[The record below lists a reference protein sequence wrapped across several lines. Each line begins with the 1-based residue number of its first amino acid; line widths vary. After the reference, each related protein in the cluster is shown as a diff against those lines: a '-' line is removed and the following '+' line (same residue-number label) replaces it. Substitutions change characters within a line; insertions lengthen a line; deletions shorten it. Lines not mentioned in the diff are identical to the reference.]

1 MSYGSELAEEMAISA
16 EIWYESENMRIGM
29 GVWTQKDGKE
39 IRLKDMETSH
49 IQNCI
54 RMLQRQEE
62 KYGNDDIRDAW
73 IERFQQELGER
84 GEKEQDEAD

>member
-1 MSYGSELAEEMAISA
+1 MSYGSEMAEEMAISA
-16 EIWYESENMRIGM
+16 EIWYESENARIRM

-49 IQNCI
+49 IKNCI

-73 IERFQQELGER
+73 IERFQQEL
-84 GEKEQDEAD
+84 EKRR

>member
-29 GVWTQKDGKE
+29 GIWTQKDGKE
-39 IRLKDMETSH
+39 ICLKDMKTSH
-49 IQNCI
+49 IINCI
-54 RMLQRQEE
+54 RMLQRQEK

-73 IERFQQELGER
+73 IERFQQELEER
-84 GEKEQDEAD
+84 GRAG